1 MIDKEYQLPIT
12 KQCKVLELSRSS
24 VYYVPTP
31 LSDADRELMR
41 LIDEIHLE
49 EPWLGSRGMKSA
61 LRIRG
66 HKVGRIHVRT
76 LMRKMGIEAI
86 YKKPRLS
93 KPHPGH
99 KVYPYLLRGLDIME
113 ANRVRC
119 ADITYIPMAR
129 GFCYL
134 VAVMDCAS
142 RKVLSFRVS
151 NTLDTSFCTE
161 ALEEALGHYGTPDIF
176 NTDQGSQFTSL
187 EFTNILYDHHI
198 RISMD
203 RQGRWRDNI
212 FIERLR
218 KTVKYEEIYLKAY
231 ESLAHARKE
240 LAKFFERY
248 NARRSHQGLNDMTPD
263 EVYWGTRE
271 GGDRGLLDLPYL

>member
-1 MIDKEYQLPIT
+1 MIDKEHALPIT
-12 KQCKVLELSRSS
+12 KQCKTLDISRSS
-24 VYYVPTP
+24 VYYVPAP
-31 LSDADRELMR
+31 ISDADRELMR

-49 EPWLGSRGMKSA
+49 EPWHGSRGMKSA
-61 LRIRG
+61 LKRRG
-66 HKVGRIHVRT
+66 YKAGRIHVRT

-99 KVYPYLLRGLDIME
+99 KVYPYLLRGLDIKG
-113 ANRVRC
+113 ANSVWC

-134 VAVMDCAS
+134 VAVMDWVS

-161 ALEEALGHYGTPDIF
+161 ALEEALRNYGTPDIF

-187 EFTNILYDHHI
+187 EFTDILHDHHI

-203 RQGRWRDNI
+203 GQGRWRDNI
-212 FIERLR
+212 FIERLW
-218 KTVKYEEIYLKAY
+218 KTVKYEEVYLKAY
-231 ESLAHARKE
+231 ESITRARKE
-240 LAKFFERY
+240 LAKYFERY
-248 NARRSHQGLNDMTPD
+248 NTRRSHQGLNDMTPD
-263 EVYWGTRE
+263 EVYWAT
-271 GGDRGLLDLPYL
+271 LPKERDAV

>member
-1 MIDKEYQLPIT
+1 MIDKEHALPIT
-12 KQCKVLELSRSS
+12 KQCKTLDISRSS
-24 VYYVPTP
+24 VYYVPAP
-31 LSDADRELMR
+31 ISDADRELMR

-49 EPWLGSRGMKSA
+49 EPWHGSRGMKSV
-61 LRIRG
+61 LKRRG
-66 HKVGRIHVRT
+66 HTVGRIHVRT

-99 KVYPYLLRGLDIME
+99 KVYPYLLRGLDIKE
-113 ANRVRC
+113 ANTC
-119 ADITYIPMAR
+119 WSSDITYIPMAR

-134 VAVMDCAS
+134 VAIMDWAS

-161 ALEEALGHYGTPDIF
+161 ALEEALRNYGTPDIF
-176 NTDQGSQFTSL
+176 NTDQGSQFTSQ
-187 EFTNILYDHHI
+187 EFTNILHDHHI

-203 RQGRWRDNI
+203 GQGRWRDNI
-212 FIERLR
+212 FIERLW
-218 KTVKYEEIYLKAY
+218 KTVKYEEVYLKAY
-231 ESLAHARKE
+231 ESISHARKE

-263 EVYWGTRE
+263 EVYWAT
-271 GGDRGLLDLPYL
+271 LPKEKDAV

>member
-1 MIDKEYQLPIT
+1 MITREHQLPIT
-12 KQCKVLELSRSS
+12 KQCTVLELSRSS
-24 VYYVPTP
+24 VYYTP
-31 LSDADRELMR
+31 HPVSDNDREFMR

-49 EPWLGSRGMKSA
+49 EPYLGSRGMKSV
-61 LRIRG
+61 LKRRG
-66 HKVGRIHVRT
+66 HTVGRIHVRT

-99 KVYPYLLRGLDIME
+99 KVYPYLLRGLDITE
-113 ANRVRC
+113 ANAC
-119 ADITYIPMAR
+119 WAADITYIPMAK

-134 VAVMDCAS
+134 VAVMDWAS

-151 NTLDTSFCTE
+151 NTLDASFCIE
-161 ALEEALGHYGTPDIF
+161 ALEEALRNYGTPDIF

-187 EFTNILYDHHI
+187 EFTNILINHNI

-203 RQGRWRDNI
+203 GQGRWRDNI
-212 FIERLR
+212 FIERLW

-231 ESLAHARKE
+231 ESIAHARKE
-240 LAKFFERY
+240 LAKYFERY
-248 NARRSHQGLNDMTPD
+248 NTRRSHQGLNDRTPD
-263 EVYWGTRE
+263 EVYWAT
-271 GGDRGLLDLPYL
+271 LPEVRDAV